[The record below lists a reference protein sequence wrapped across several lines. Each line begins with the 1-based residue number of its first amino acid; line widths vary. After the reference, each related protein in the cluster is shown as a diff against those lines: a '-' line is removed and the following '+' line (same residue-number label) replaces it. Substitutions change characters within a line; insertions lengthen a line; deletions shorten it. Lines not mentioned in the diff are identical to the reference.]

1 MQLLLKY
8 IIMVAQHAQQFQ
20 EGETSCKCGCEKC
33 HWKIERLARENQ
45 TLKETYNSISVEIS
59 RMEAKLATSTTAAGV
74 DSKTDPSLIHVRVQ
88 ITYHAL
94 TNCRRKGL

>member
-1 MQLLLKY
+1 MQLVLKY
-8 IIMVAQHAQQFQ
+8 IIMVAQQFQ
-20 EGETSCKCGCEKC
+20 EGEISCNCGCEKC

-59 RMEAKLATSTTAAGV
+59 RMEAKLATSTTAGGV

-88 ITYHAL
+88 IT
-94 TNCRRKGL
+94 